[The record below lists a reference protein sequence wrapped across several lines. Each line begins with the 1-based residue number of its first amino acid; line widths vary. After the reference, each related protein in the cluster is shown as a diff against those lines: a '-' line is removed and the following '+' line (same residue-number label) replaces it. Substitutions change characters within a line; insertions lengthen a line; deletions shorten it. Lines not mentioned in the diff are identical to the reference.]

1 MPRYFFHLRCE
12 GKDVPDIAGADL
24 RDPDQAWEA
33 ARATARDLMET
44 QVDAD
49 VNWLTCQRGKPTRLE
64 IPFAE
69 CVEGEAKSDGGFNE
83 PSARPGL
90 GSESAFT
97 RGAL

>member
-1 MPRYFFHLRCE
+1 MPRDFFHLRRD

-49 VNWLTCQRGKPTRLE
+49 VNWLTCQFEVNRRGWRFRSLSASKGKPKVTAALMND
-64 IPFAE
+64 P
-69 CVEGEAKSDGGFNE
+69 
-83 PSARPGL
+83 L
-90 GSESAFT
+90 GPA
-97 RGAL
+97 